1 VDVFLKHG
9 VYEYDDDDDD
19 AHNLKV
25 KTDMPEKKQKIQ
37 LGVHEVNPM
46 GGHVEEQ

>member
-1 VDVFLKHG
+1 MFFLKHG

-25 KTDMPEKKQKIQ
+25 KTDMPEKKNKKYSLESMKSIRW
-37 LGVHEVNPM
+37 VDM
-46 GGHVEEQ
+46 

>member
-1 VDVFLKHG
+1 MFFLKHG

-25 KTDMPEKKQKIQ
+25 KTDMPEKKQK
-37 LGVHEVNPM
+37 NTAWSP
-46 GGHVEEQ
+46 